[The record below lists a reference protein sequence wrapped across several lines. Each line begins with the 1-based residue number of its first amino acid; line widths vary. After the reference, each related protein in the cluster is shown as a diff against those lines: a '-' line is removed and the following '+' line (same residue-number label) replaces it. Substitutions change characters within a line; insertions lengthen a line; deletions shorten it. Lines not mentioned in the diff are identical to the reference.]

1 MKKVS
6 KLLALLLAV
15 ALVVSSLAAC
25 TGNNPTDAPK
35 PTDAPTD
42 APTEATEE
50 SITPIEQ
57 DDRLAKDVLGNTYSP
72 ENWEEES
79 NELYQDILKD
89 FLAAYAKVDD
99 AKNLSELQA
108 IAEGIMYGSA
118 VFVPTITRGGNYRI
132 GRTIPKSVNTTMW
145 GSNSYRYH
153 TIVVVKELLKAEDWD
168 ALKALWAEKAG
179 SGDYIKEAKA
189 YVTDKGYTLKDE
201 YTLSYATDPTTWD
214 NLASSRQTTGEPCAV
229 TVDGLYIYN
238 EENQQ
243 VPGIATSYE
252 VSDDGLTYTFKL
264 RKDVVWVD
272 SQGREVGKLTADDFV
287 AGLNHLMDC
296 ESSPRGLLVGVL
308 KNASEYISGD
318 VTDFAEVGIKAVD
331 DYTLEYTLAQE
342 VPYFMS
348 MMAYNIFIP
357 MNRAYYESQGGK
369 FGAEYAPE
377 DANYTY
383 GKDPDH
389 IAYCGPMIVT
399 NYTANN
405 TIVFE
410 ANPSYY
416 DKDALN
422 VKKITWLYN
431 GDTTDALKTYTDCK
445 NGVIDAVGLNTEAA
459 TTAKADGLFDEYVSL
474 SETTSTTFCGWVN
487 VNRKIYT
494 NFNSDAVASP
504 KTMTEATISGLALQ
518 NTHFRRALLASF
530 DRAAYNEQRV
540 GSELKLNA
548 LRNSYTPATFVSL
561 SEDVTVDINGTP
573 TTFKAG
579 TFYGQIMQA
588 QLDADGVPFKVWDN
602 DKASGDGYDGWYN
615 PDYAKAEL
623 ALAVADLAKLGATV
637 DADHPVCIDYP
648 FEDLTTTAQN
658 QAASVKQS
666 IEAAS
671 GGLIQI
677 NLVACQTAD
686 EYDDTSYN
694 TQYGYEQNMD
704 FTTSSGWGPDYG
716 DPQTYLATLVI
727 DQDGYMLANL
737 GMFGQ

>member
-6 KLLALLLAV
+6 KLMALLLAL
-15 ALVVSSLAAC
+15 ALVASLFAGCNPAEPDTTAAPEE
-25 TGNNPTDAPK
+25 TTTAP
-35 PTDAPTD
+35 
-42 APTEATEE
+42 EE
-50 SITPIEQ
+50 TVAPIEQ
-57 DDRLAKDVLGNTYSP
+57 DDRLAKDVLGNSYSP
-72 ENWEEES
+72 ENWEAES
-79 NELYQDILKD
+79 TELYETILAD
-89 FLAAYAKVDD
+89 FLAAYAKVAD
-99 AKNLSELQA
+99 AESLSERYALQA

-118 VFVPTITRGGNYRI
+118 IFVPTITRGGNYRI

-145 GSNSYRYH
+145 GSNEYRYH
-153 TIVVVKELLKAEDWD
+153 TILVTTELLKAEDWN

-179 SGDYIKEAKA
+179 SGEYIEAAKA
-189 YVTDKGYTLKDE
+189 YVTEKGYELKDE
-201 YTLSYATDPTTWD
+201 YSYTYTTDPTTWD

-229 TVDGLYIYN
+229 TVDGLYVYN

-243 VPGIATSYE
+243 VPAIATSYE
-252 VSDDGLTYTFKL
+252 VSDDGLTYTFHL
-264 RKDVVWVD
+264 RDDVVWVD

-308 KNASEYISGD
+308 ENAEEYINGD
-318 VTDFAEVGIKAVD
+318 VTDFAEVGIEAVD
-331 DYTLEYTLAQE
+331 DYTVKYTLAQE

-369 FGAEYAPE
+369 FGADFDESAE
-377 DANYTY
+377 NYTY

-389 IAYCGPMIVT
+389 IAYCGPMIIT

-416 DKDALN
+416 DKDSLN
-422 VKKITWLYN
+422 VHKITWLNN
-431 GDTTDALKTYTDCK
+431 GDTTDATKTYTDCK
-445 NGVIDAVGLNTEAA
+445 NGVLDAVGL
-459 TTAKADGLFDEYVSL
+459 TTAAVEACKADGLFDEYVAL

-504 KTMTEATISGLALQ
+504 KTMTEAQISVYALQ
-518 NTHFRRALLASF
+518 NVHFRRALLASF

-540 GSELKLNA
+540 GEELKLNA

-588 QLDADGVPFKVWDN
+588 QLDADGVPFKVWD
-602 DKASGDGYDGWYN
+602 DEKASGDGYDGWYN
-615 PDYAKAEL
+615 PDFAKAEL
-623 ALAVADLAKLGATV
+623 ELAAADLAKYGITI
-637 DADHPVCIDYP
+637 DAEHPVCIDYP

-677 NLVACQTAD
+677 NLVACATSD
-686 EYDDTSYN
+686 EYSDSSYN
-694 TQYGYEQNMD
+694 TQYGYEQNDD
-704 FTTSSGWGPDYG
+704 FTTGSGWGPDYG